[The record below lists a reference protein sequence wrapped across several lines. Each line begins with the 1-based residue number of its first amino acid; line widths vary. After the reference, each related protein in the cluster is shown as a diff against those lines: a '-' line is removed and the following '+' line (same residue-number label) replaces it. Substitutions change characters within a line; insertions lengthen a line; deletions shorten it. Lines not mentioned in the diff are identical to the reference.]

1 MSLLMIFGYLGLGAF
16 VGFLSHLVLQERGIK
31 MVPSIVVAMGGGLVG
46 GLISA
51 SFNLVGSGFYALI
64 SSFIILFT
72 FNVFRTKKESVF
84 ESE

>member
-1 MSLLMIFGYLGLGAF
+1 MLP
-16 VGFLSHLVLQERGIK
+16 GIG
-31 MVPSIVVAMGGGLVG
+31 VAMAGGLIG

-64 SSFIILFT
+64 NSFILLFT
-72 FNVFRTKKESVF
+72 FNVFRSKKEPVF

>member
-1 MSLLMIFGYLGLGAF
+1 MNTLMILGYLGLGAF
-16 VGFLSHLVLQERGIK
+16 VGFLSHLILQERGIK
-31 MVPSIVVAMGGGLVG
+31 MLPGIGVAMAGGLIG

-64 SSFIILFT
+64 NSFILLFT
-72 FNVFRTKKESVF
+72 FNVFRSKKEPVF